1 MFDRVN
7 LEKALK
13 DMREERKNNVEGEA
27 VLSEFKSLFEAD
39 WEREQRVHDT
49 VQAGA
54 VSSDL
59 LPAKN
64 LEEERIFELEEIK
77 KLCQTYRLRFLSTRY
92 FKNEIPREGI
102 LRIKS
107 TEERAGA
114 EIKSFMIAA
123 PASLFKLQ
131 DVNKDPLLFAPLS
144 DGSFYLIHK
153 WGGDVS
159 ALRRMMCS
167 PLKTPAHL
175 LATVIGLSVLLS
187 AVVPTTMLAG
197 ADAAYFNFYRFAFLA
212 WNIVFLSGMVS
223 YFWFASNMKFSA
235 HAWNDKHFN

>member
-1 MFDRVN
+1 MFDKVN
-7 LEKALK
+7 LEEALK
-13 DMREERKNNVEGEA
+13 NMRSEREQKVESEV

-39 WEREQRVHDT
+39 WEREQRINGT
-49 VQAGA
+49 VTAGA

-59 LPAKN
+59 LPPDRLDK
-64 LEEERIFELEEIK
+64 ERIFELSEIK
-77 KLCQTYRLRFLSTRY
+77 NLCKTYRLRFLSTRY

-102 LRIKS
+102 RKIKA
-107 TEERAGA
+107 TEELAGM

-144 DGSFYLIHK
+144 DGRFYLIHQ
-153 WGGDVS
+153 WGRDVS
-159 ALRRMMCS
+159 PLRKVLCS

-175 LATVIGLSVLLS
+175 LASVLILSVLLS
-187 AVVPTTMLAG
+187 AVVPTTVLAG

-212 WNIVFLSGMVS
+212 WNVVFLSGMVS